1 MQREAIKRRAQRI
14 SFVGVILALSLMAE
28 SASTLEVADFL
39 QLNPGGE
46 DRFYQLINESRGANG
61 LPGLGVDGN
70 LVVNAR
76 SHSGTMASQG
86 TIFHNGALASQVPG
100 GWAALG
106 ENVGVG
112 GSVDSLHGAFMNSPG
127 HRANVLGDYDRM
139 GVGIVMSGSTTFV
152 TEVFWK
158 TAGAPPVAS
167 ASSSGGGAVAAPAG
181 GTTTVL
187 RKRCRFVRGRRK
199 CTVVRKKVRRV
210 TRRRR
215 RRR

>member
-1 MQREAIKRRAQRI
+1 MQRVVSRVRAQRLA
-14 SFVGVILALSLMAE
+14 FVGVLLAVSLMAE
-28 SASTLEVADFL
+28 TASTIEATDFL
-39 QLNPGGE
+39 QLNPAGE
-46 DRFYQLINESRGANG
+46 DRFYQLINESRAAAG

-86 TIFHNGALASQVPG
+86 TIFHNGALANQVPG
-100 GWAALG
+100 GWSALG
-106 ENVGVG
+106 ENVGIG
-112 GSVDSLHGAFMNSPG
+112 GSVESLHAAFMNSPG

-139 GVGIVMSGSTTFV
+139 GVGIVMSGATIFV

-158 TAGAPPVAS
+158 TSGAPPVAG
-167 ASSSGGGAVAAPAG
+167 AASGGSGTVAGPAG
-181 GTTTVL
+181 GRTVVT
-187 RKRCRFVRGRRK
+187 KRCRFVRGRRK